1 MAPREKTAR
10 KAMGQPFLFS
20 PLKIRGVEFKNRVFV
35 SPMCQYSSEDGL
47 PTDWHLV
54 HLGSRAVGGAAL
66 VVVEATA
73 VSPEGRISPQ
83 DSGLWSERHA
93 EAFAR
98 ITRFIKERGAVPGIQ
113 IAHAG
118 RKGSTPVPWDKSFG
132 KSVPPDKGGWVPPA
146 PSAVPFDA
154 GYPLPREMSVADVEK
169 AARDFG
175 KAARLARQAGFEVL
189 ELHFA
194 HGYLVHEFLSPL
206 SNHRQDSY
214 GGAPANRMRLALAI
228 AENVRRQWPEE
239 FPLFARI
246 SATDWSP
253 GGWDLPDS
261 VALAKSLKGLGV
273 DLIDCSS
280 GGMVPHAQIPLG
292 PGYQTP
298 FSEAI
303 RREAEILT
311 GAVGLITE
319 PRQAEGIL
327 AQGKADAVFLAR
339 ELLRDPYWPLR
350 AAKALGADAPWP
362 KQYERAKN

>member
-1 MAPREKTAR
+1 MS
-10 KAMGQPFLFS
+10 QPLLFT
-20 PLKIRGVEFKNRVFV
+20 PLKIRGLKFKNRIFV
-35 SPMCQYSSEDGL
+35 SPMCQYSSQEGL

-66 VVVEATA
+66 VIIEATA

-93 EAFAR
+93 EAFSRLA
-98 ITRFIKERGAVPGIQ
+98 RFIKEQGAVAGIQ
-113 IAHAG
+113 LAHAG
-118 RKGSTPVPWDKSFG
+118 RKASTPAPWDKSLG
-132 KSVPPDKGGWVPPA
+132 KKISPDKGGWIPQA
-146 PSAVPFDA
+146 PSALAFDE
-154 GYPLPREMSVADVEK
+154 GYALPREMSVADIEK

-175 KAARLARQAGFEVL
+175 KSARLARQAGFEAL

-206 SNHRQDSY
+206 SNRRQDAY
-214 GGAPANRMRLALAI
+214 GGAAENRMRLALAI
-228 AENVRRQWPEE
+228 ADSVRRQWPEDL
-239 FPLFARI
+239 PLFARI

-253 GGWDLPDS
+253 GGWDVPDS
-261 VALAKSLKGLGV
+261 VALAKRLKESGV

-280 GGMVPHAQIPLG
+280 GGLVPHAKIPLG

-303 RREAEILT
+303 RKEAGILT

-319 PRQAEGIL
+319 PRQAEDIL
-327 AQGKADAVFLAR
+327 AQGKADAVLLAR
-339 ELLRDPYWPLR
+339 ELLRDPYWPMR
-350 AAKALGADAPWP
+350 AARLLGADIPWP
-362 KQYERAKN
+362 KQYERAKP